1 MNQLLAIAAGGSIGA
16 VLRFLLSSQVY
27 NGFGRDFPYGT
38 IVVNVVGSLLM
49 GLLYQLFLQRYSVSP
64 EMKAALLV
72 GLLGAFTT
80 FSTFSIETVLL
91 LEQGNLFKAMM
102 NVIVSVVVC
111 IIATWAGL
119 LIARQF

>member
-1 MNQLLAIAAGGSIGA
+1 
-16 VLRFLLSSQVY
+16 
-27 NGFGRDFPYGT
+27 
-38 IVVNVVGSLLM
+38 M